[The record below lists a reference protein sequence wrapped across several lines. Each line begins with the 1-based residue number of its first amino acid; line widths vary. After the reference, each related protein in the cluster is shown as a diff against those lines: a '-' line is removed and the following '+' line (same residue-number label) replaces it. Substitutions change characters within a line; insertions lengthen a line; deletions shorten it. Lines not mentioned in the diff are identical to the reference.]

1 MPSTPYDAGAG
12 AAGSP
17 IEGANVHTGS
27 LDATGMR
34 IGIVVSRFNDIIST
48 RLLDGAVEALR
59 QRGVAAGDLEVVWVP
74 GAFEIPIA
82 ARELASLGH
91 VDAVVCLGAVIR
103 GDTAHFEYVAGE
115 AAQGIASVHA
125 TTGVPATFGVL
136 TVDTIEQ
143 ATDRAGGKHGNKG
156 AEAAVT
162 AIEMASLLRG
172 LRHPSAASG
181 RGAPT

>member
-1 MPSTPYDAGAG
+1 MPSTRYDAAAG

-17 IEGANVHTGS
+17 IEGANVYTGS

-48 RLLDGAVEALR
+48 RLLEGAVEALR
-59 QRGVAAGDLEVVWVP
+59 RRGVAAGDLEVVWVP

-82 ARELASLGH
+82 ARELASLGG

-115 AAQGIASVHA
+115 AAEGIASVHA

-136 TVDTIEQ
+136 TVDTFEQ

-156 AEAAVT
+156 AEAADT
-162 AIEMASLLRG
+162 AVEMVSLLRD
-172 LRHPSAASG
+172 LRVPREAG
-181 RGAPT
+181 